1 MDNSSEKPKTIKE
14 ATQQK
19 QEGVKQEEMAK
30 VGMEQEGLEEFK
42 K

>member
-1 MDNSSEKPKTIKE
+1 MDSSEKPKAIKE

-19 QEGVKQEEMAK
+19 QEGVKQEETAK
-30 VGMEQEGLEEFK
+30 VGREQQGLEKFK